1 MHSHCASCL
10 RHAFPSLRCALRSLA
25 VPLLFF
31 AWPCFAFPIYAMP
44 LLIGATP
51 CDSLALPSKPC
62 QSFAEMFQA
71 MQCLCRSA
79 RFTARPCFSVHG
91 SALLFLCHSTP
102 RLCFSSLC
110 SASRFLC
117 SSSPINSFSGRF
129 TAMMFRCSSIRFPA
143 VPILCRSTLG
153 YALPLLCC
161 PAHCLAILCFA
172 LARLFRRL
180 RPRGSGPCRSCATGP
195 GPGNIRSPA
204 TRVPVSGPFHPC
216 R

>member
-1 MHSHCASCL
+1 MLGTSQLGIS
-10 RHAFPSLRCALRSLA
+10 
-25 VPLLFF
+25 F
-31 AWPCFAFPIYAMP
+31 AYPIYAMP
-44 LLIGATP
+44 
-51 CDSLALPSKPC
+51 
-62 QSFAEMFQA
+62 
-71 MQCLCRSA
+71 CLC
-79 RFTARPCFSVHG
+79 FSYLVPAALFLCCSKLCNAFAILLEAKPFLRCSLQG
-91 SALLFLCHSTP
+91 SAALFLCHSTP

-204 TRVPVSGPFHPC
+204 TRAPASGPFRPY

>member
-1 MHSHCASCL
+1 MLSCATQCSS
-10 RHAFPSLRCALRSLA
+10 F
-25 VPLLFF
+25 
-31 AWPCFAFPIYAMP
+31 
-44 LLIGATP
+44 
-51 CDSLALPSKPC
+51 ALPSKPC
-62 QSFAEMFQA
+62 QSFAKMFQA
-71 MQCLCRSA
+71 MQCLCGSA
-79 RFTARPCFSVHG
+79 RFAARPCFSVHC

-102 RLCFSSLC
+102 RLCVSSLC
-110 SASRFLC
+110 RASHFLC
-117 SSSPINSFSGRF
+117 SSSPINSFAGRF

-143 VPILCRSTLG
+143 VPILCRSTPG

-180 RPRGSGPCRSCATGP
+180 RPRGSGPCRSCATGQ

>member
-1 MHSHCASCL
+1 
-10 RHAFPSLRCALRSLA
+10 
-25 VPLLFF
+25 
-31 AWPCFAFPIYAMP
+31 MP
-44 LLIGATP
+44 LLIEAKHFAACPFVALSLLVLCKAILRISRLFLCSTAQRNAVP
-51 CDSLALPSKPC
+51 LHCRQSRASPLPRCSKLCNAFADRQDSLPGAALPSH
-62 QSFAEMFQA
+62 
-71 MQCLCRSA
+71 CL
-79 RFTARPCFSVHG
+79 T
-91 SALLFLCHSTP
+91 LLFLCHATP
-102 RLCFSSLC
+102 RRCFSSLC
-110 SASRFLC
+110 LASRFLC
-117 SSSPINSFSGRF
+117 SSSPINSFAGRF
-129 TAMMFRCSSIRFPA
+129 TAMMFRCVSNQIPA
-143 VPILCRSTLG
+143 VPILCRSTPG